1 MADRKQLEIL
11 YQSIARDLLK
21 LKGELLNEVKFSSAQ
36 VGALCETIKDD
47 KNGANAALAQELRYS
62 YKQNQ
67 SIYQGVADMVSND
80 IGAKL
85 NEINE
90 KLATVQ
96 QVQEIIDQLNELKY
110 NYMQLQA
117 IYEGLSASIVADVVP
132 KVEELAKATEEGLEV
147 HSRQILDAVAA
158 IPAPEEVD
166 YMRLT
171 DEVGDKVMEILNA
184 VRAQIKPV
192 EINYDRIVD
201 RTVEQVVQSMPY
213 PVKPDIDM
221 LAKAVAAKIVVPT
234 PVVTAPEIDYERLA
248 DLVAERLQGQVCAT
262 APYIPEEEPTVEEEV
277 AVALAPVA
285 EETEKQ
291 FVVVENEMVDRL
303 KRSFTAKLKQSKDEV
318 KGYYSA
324 IKNELT
330 SYERIHSTV
339 SWSNDRFNFGRETVA
354 KMMIIGT
361 TLKLFLNLDPN
372 DPEFKQTVYRQED
385 MSGQRAHAGTPFVVK
400 VQSEGALKKAL
411 RLVGY
416 LVEKYATK
424 KDSSF
429 QEVDYTSLY
438 EYATDEQLIEDG
450 YIKIVKEKKV
460 DLDF

>member
-85 NEINE
+85 KEINE
-90 KLATVQ
+90 KIATVQ

-147 HSRQILDAVAA
+147 HSRKIIDSVAA

-166 YMRLT
+166 YMRIT
-171 DEVGDKVMEILNA
+171 DEVGDRVMELLNE
-184 VRAQIKPV
+184 VRAQMKPV
-192 EINYDRIVD
+192 EIDYDRIVD

-213 PVKPDIDM
+213 YVKPDVDM
-221 LAKAVAAKIVVPT
+221 LARAVAAKIVVPT
-234 PVVTAPEIDYERLA
+234 PVVTAPEIDYDRLA
-248 DLVAERLQGQVCAT
+248 TLVAEKMQGQAY
-262 APYIPEEEPTVEEEV
+262 APYVPQEEPVAEEEV
-277 AVALAPVA
+277 AVALAPV

-318 KGYYSA
+318 KAYYSA

-330 SYERIHSTV
+330 SYERINSTV
-339 SWSNDRFNFGRETVA
+339 SWSNDRFNLGRETVA

-385 MSGQRAHAGTPFVVK
+385 MSDQRAHAGTPFVVK
-400 VQSEGALKKAL
+400 IQSDGALKKAL

-416 LVEKYATK
+416 LVEKYAAK
-424 KDSSF
+424 KDASF
-429 QEVDYTSLY
+429 QEVDYASIY

-450 YIKIVKEKKV
+450 YIKMVKEKKV
-460 DLDF
+460 NLDF

>member
-21 LKGELLNEVKFSSAQ
+21 VKGELLNEVKFSSAQ
-36 VGALCETIKDD
+36 VGAMCEMIKDD

-85 NEINE
+85 AEINE

-132 KVEELAKATEEGLEV
+132 KVEELSKATEEGLSV
-147 HSRQILDAVAA
+147 HSQKVLDAVAA

-166 YMRLT
+166 YMRIT
-171 DEVGDKVMEILNA
+171 DEVGDKVMEILNQ
-184 VRAQIKPV
+184 VRSQVKPV
-192 EINYDRIVD
+192 EIDYDRIVN

-213 PVKPDIDM
+213 QPKPDIDM
-221 LAKAVAAKIVVPT
+221 LAKAVASKIVVPT

-248 DLVAERLQGQVCAT
+248 DLVAERLQGQT
-262 APYIPEEEPTVEEEV
+262 FAPVAAVEEEPIVEEEV
-277 AVALAPVA
+277 AVALAPV
-285 EETEKQ
+285 EEPKQ
-291 FVVVENEMVDRL
+291 FVAVDNEMVDRL

-318 KGYYSA
+318 KSYYSA

-330 SYERIHSTV
+330 SYERINSTV
-339 SWSNDRFNFGRETVA
+339 SWSNDRFNYGRETVA

-416 LVEKYATK
+416 LVEKYAAK
-424 KDSSF
+424 KDGAF
-429 QEVDYTSLY
+429 QPVDYAEVY
-438 EYATDEQLIEDG
+438 EYATDDQLIDDG
-450 YIKIVKEKKV
+450 YIKVVKEKKV
-460 DLDF
+460 ELDF

>member
-85 NEINE
+85 AEINE
-90 KLATVQ
+90 KIATVQ

-132 KVEELAKATEEGLEV
+132 KVEELSKATEEGLEV
-147 HSRQILDAVAA
+147 HSRKVLDAVAA
-158 IPAPEEVD
+158 IPAPEAVD
-166 YMRLT
+166 YMRIT
-171 DEVGDKVMEILNA
+171 DEVGDKVMDILNQ
-184 VRAQIKPV
+184 VRAQVKPV
-192 EINYDRIVD
+192 EIDYDRIVD

-213 PVKPDIDM
+213 PVKTDVDM
-221 LAKAVAAKIVVPT
+221 LARAVAAKIVVPT
-234 PVVTAPEIDYERLA
+234 PVVTAPEIDYDRLA
-248 DLVAERLQGQVCAT
+248 TLVAEKLQGQAYV
-262 APYIPEEEPTVEEEV
+262 PYVPEEEPVVEEEV
-277 AVALAPVA
+277 AVALAPV
-285 EETEKQ
+285 EEQKQ
-291 FVVVENEMVDRL
+291 FVAVDVDSEMVDRL

-330 SYERIHSTV
+330 SYERINSTV
-339 SWSNDRFNFGRETVA
+339 SWSNDRFNYGRETVA

-372 DPEFKQTVYRQED
+372 DPEFKQTVYRHED

-400 VQSEGALKKAL
+400 VQSDGALKKAL

-416 LVEKYATK
+416 LVEKYAAK
-424 KDSSF
+424 KDDSF
-429 QEVDYTSLY
+429 QPVDYLSVY
-438 EYATDEQLIEDG
+438 DYADDDQLIEEG
-450 YIKIVKEKKV
+450 YIKVVKEKKV
-460 DLDF
+460 ELDF

>member
-21 LKGELLNEVKFSSAQ
+21 VKGELLNEVKFSSAQ

-85 NEINE
+85 AEINE
-90 KLATVQ
+90 KIATIQ

-132 KVEELAKATEEGLEV
+132 KVEELSKTTEASLET
-147 HSRQILDAVAA
+147 HSQKILDAVAN
-158 IPAPEEVD
+158 IPASEAVD
-166 YMRLT
+166 YARIT
-171 DEVGDKVMEILNA
+171 DEISGKLDTLLEQL
-184 VRAQIKPV
+184 KPV
-192 EINYDRIVD
+192 EIDYDRIVD

-213 PVKPDIDM
+213 HVKPDMDL
-221 LAKAVAAKIVVPT
+221 LAKKLASQIVIPA
-234 PVVTAPEIDYERLA
+234 PVVNVPEIDYDRLA
-248 DLVAERLQGQVCAT
+248 TLVAEKLQGQTFV
-262 APYIPEEEPTVEEEV
+262 PYVPEEEPVVEEEV
-277 AVALAPVA
+277 AVALAPV
-285 EETEKQ
+285 EEEKQ
-291 FVVVENEMVDRL
+291 FVVVENEMIDRL

-318 KGYYSA
+318 KSYYSA

-330 SYERIHSTV
+330 SYERINSTV
-339 SWSNDRFNFGRETVA
+339 SWSNDRFNYGRETVA

-372 DPEFKQTVYRQED
+372 DPEFKQTVYRHED

-400 VQSEGALKKAL
+400 IQSEGALKKAL

-416 LVEKYATK
+416 LVEKYEAK
-424 KDSSF
+424 KDDTF
-429 QEVDYTSLY
+429 APVDYLNVY
-438 EYATDEQLIEDG
+438 DYATDDQLIEEG
-450 YIKIVKEKKV
+450 YIKVVKEKKI

>member
-21 LKGELLNEVKFSSAQ
+21 VKGELLNEVKFSSAQ
-36 VGALCETIKDD
+36 VGAMCEMIKDD

-85 NEINE
+85 AEINE
-90 KLATVQ
+90 KIATVQ

-132 KVEELAKATEEGLEV
+132 KVEELAAKTEDGLTV
-147 HSRQILDAVAA
+147 HSQKVLDAVAA

-166 YMRLT
+166 YMRIT
-171 DEVGDKVMEILNA
+171 DEVGDKVMEILNQ
-184 VRAQIKPV
+184 VRAQVKPV
-192 EINYDRIVD
+192 EIDYDRIVN

-213 PVKPDIDM
+213 QPKPDIDM
-221 LAKAVAAKIVVPT
+221 LAKAVASKIVVPT

-248 DLVAERLQGQVCAT
+248 DLVAERLQGQAFMPVSAV
-262 APYIPEEEPTVEEEV
+262 EEEPAVEEV
-277 AVALAPVA
+277 AVALAPV
-285 EETEKQ
+285 EEPKQ
-291 FVVVENEMVDRL
+291 FVAVENEMVDRL

-318 KGYYSA
+318 KSYYSA

-330 SYERIHSTV
+330 SYERINSTV

-372 DPEFKQTVYRQED
+372 DPEFKQTVYRHED
-385 MSGQRAHAGTPFVVK
+385 MSNQRAHAGTPFVVK

-411 RLVGY
+411 RLVSY
-416 LVEKYATK
+416 LVEKYEAK
-424 KDSSF
+424 KDDGF
-429 QEVDYTSLY
+429 QAVDYVEVY
-438 EYATDEQLIEDG
+438 DYATDDQLIEDG
-450 YIKIVKEKKV
+450 YIKVVQEKKV
-460 DLDF
+460 ELDF

>member
-80 IGAKL
+80 IGAKIA
-85 NEINE
+85 EINE
-90 KLATVQ
+90 KIATVQ
-96 QVQEIIDQLNELKY
+96 QVQEILEQLNELKY

-132 KVEELAKATEEGLEV
+132 KVEELSKTTEESLAV
-147 HSRQILDAVAA
+147 HSQKVLDAVAA
-158 IPAPEEVD
+158 IPAPEAVD
-166 YMRLT
+166 YARIT
-171 DEVGDKVMEILNA
+171 DELSGKVTEIA
-184 VRAQIKPV
+184 AQARAQVKSDC
-192 EINYDRIVD
+192 DRIAD

-213 PVKPDIDM
+213 PEKLDM
-221 LAKAVAAKIVVPT
+221 DLLAKKVAEKIVVPT
-234 PVVTAPEIDYERLA
+234 PVVTAPEIDYDRLA
-248 DLVAERLQGQVCAT
+248 TLVAEKLQGQAFVPY
-262 APYIPEEEPTVEEEV
+262 APAEEPVVEEEV
-277 AVALAPVA
+277 AVALAPV
-285 EETEKQ
+285 EEEKQ
-291 FVVVENEMVDRL
+291 FVVVDDEMIDRL
-303 KRSFTAKLKQSKDEV
+303 KRSFTAKLKQSKDDV
-318 KGYYSA
+318 KSYYSA

-330 SYERIHSTV
+330 SYERINSTV
-339 SWSNDRFNFGRETVA
+339 SWSNDRFNYGRETVA

-372 DPEFKQTVYRQED
+372 DPEFKQTVYRHED
-385 MSGQRAHAGTPFVVK
+385 MSNQRAHAGTPFVVK
-400 VQSEGALKKAL
+400 IQSEGALKKAL

-416 LVEKYATK
+416 LVEKYAAK
-424 KDSSF
+424 KDGGF
-429 QEVDYTSLY
+429 QPVDYTSVY
-438 EYATDEQLIEDG
+438 DYATDEQLIEEG
-450 YIKIVKEKKV
+450 YIKVVKEKKV
-460 DLDF
+460 ELDF